1 MNKNIFKFL
10 NEKKTIAK
18 LSIAAL
24 ASAAAVY
31 GGTALCSASA
41 MMSTVPTDAPTTA
54 AASGTTTTV
63 PFQAE
68 LNNPNP
74 LMGQSKFKAGVPV
87 APSERAD
94 KDAATGKNKTPG
106 DKNLNQ
112 VSFDSGARFFMLTEN
127 NKQSTRRDKTVREDD
142 TEITIAEANNKAL
155 YEYLAAHP
163 NDEMAKLPCEV
174 VFNEVE
180 LARQGRTGATYIFN
194 DPNCRDNLSVALKM
208 KEKFGSKKVA
218 VITPAS
224 EVTVGG
230 APAVSK
236 AAEESEERRTSLYAF
251 ETGGDMDHY
260 YIQNNAPG
268 LPEGKNGFH
277 YNPNKCAIAK
287 GALVYPVDEK
297 GNLQPID
304 PEQIPTMHDDK
315 VDFLIH
321 ASRNMNP
328 TCCEQMPCILP
339 EIDLSDLLTS
349 STSSQI
355 DATYM
360 CTKKVFD
367 RQLKRKVDVTVTVPI
382 FGTITADKKL
392 TNVTTTS
399 GIDDIATHLAEKI
412 APLTK
417 TTPDE
422 IAQKLK
428 NRWSDKF
435 REEIQDS
442 ANQIIKLAVARGY
455 DTLVINNLGGGI
467 FLNGITTWAEAWA
480 NAIRDFGGNLTVV
493 FAMFDGD
500 AQRKDNLASLYPA
513 EKPRSAEFKTQAR
526 DKETKELLNNP
537 DGTPKMVPAANFES
551 LVYAEALGDM
561 LTSFNPHL
569 VADK

>member
-1 MNKNIFKFL
+1 
-10 NEKKTIAK
+10 
-18 LSIAAL
+18 
-24 ASAAAVY
+24 
-31 GGTALCSASA
+31 
-41 MMSTVPTDAPTTA
+41 
-54 AASGTTTTV
+54 
-63 PFQAE
+63 
-68 LNNPNP
+68 
-74 LMGQSKFKAGVPV
+74 
-87 APSERAD
+87 
-94 KDAATGKNKTPG
+94 
-106 DKNLNQ
+106 
-112 VSFDSGARFFMLTEN
+112 
-127 NKQSTRRDKTVREDD
+127 
-142 TEITIAEANNKAL
+142 
-155 YEYLAAHP
+155 
-163 NDEMAKLPCEV
+163 
-174 VFNEVE
+174 
-180 LARQGRTGATYIFN
+180 
-194 DPNCRDNLSVALKM
+194 
-208 KEKFGSKKVA
+208 
-218 VITPAS
+218 
-224 EVTVGG
+224 
-230 APAVSK
+230 
-236 AAEESEERRTSLYAF
+236 
-251 ETGGDMDHY
+251 
-260 YIQNNAPG
+260 
-268 LPEGKNGFH
+268 
-277 YNPNKCAIAK
+277 
-287 GALVYPVDEK
+287 
-297 GNLQPID
+297 
-304 PEQIPTMHDDK
+304 
-315 VDFLIH
+315 
-321 ASRNMNP
+321 
-328 TCCEQMPCILP
+328 
-339 EIDLSDLLTS
+339 
-349 STSSQI
+349 
-355 DATYM
+355 M